1 MNAYHSF
8 DISEVLENITLK
20 STTCKF
26 QIEKLSS
33 QVHMLLTSE
42 QRDQTDDNLSFR
54 GRKEKGGAINVIK
67 IKSCDL
73 SLQ

>member
-1 MNAYHSF
+1 MHIIAF
-8 DISEVLENITLK
+8 DILEFLENIITLK

-42 QRDQTDDNLSFR
+42 
-54 GRKEKGGAINVIK
+54 
-67 IKSCDL
+67 
-73 SLQ
+73 